1 MNELNQKIEKER
13 PTQRRFAVMGENTF
27 IITNKLMK
35 NQRLCRLLKYPSKNP
50 FALEEK
56 GVSQPDVDGID
67 LINKQILIIPKI
79 YDDSIEKMSYV
90 AAIFDEFITGQINP
104 DFKLSTIRFVVAC
117 PYDEWILNDHSLRP
131 YLIMEEIDQMF
142 NKAELKGI
150 GKLQFIRADILTL
163 SSQIGGYSM
172 EYRIHEFN

>member
-1 MNELNQKIEKER
+1 
-13 PTQRRFAVMGENTF
+13 
-27 IITNKLMK
+27 
-35 NQRLCRLLKYPSKNP
+35 
-50 FALEEK
+50 
-56 GVSQPDVDGID
+56 
-67 LINKQILIIPKI
+67 
-79 YDDSIEKMSYV
+79 MSYV

-117 PYDEWILNDHSLRP
+117 PYDEWISNDHSLRP

-150 GKLQFIRADILTL
+150 GKLQFVRADILTL